1 MELIDIHSHYAWDI
15 DDGIANLDDAKKA
28 LTKAKNQNIKRIF
41 LYIIKLIAMGKSD
54 CVTVLEM
61 NS

>member
-28 LTKAKNQNIKRIF
+28 LTKAKNQNIKELSQHHILF
-41 LYIIKLIAMGKSD
+41 QEQQMILI
-54 CVTVLEM
+54 
-61 NS
+61 